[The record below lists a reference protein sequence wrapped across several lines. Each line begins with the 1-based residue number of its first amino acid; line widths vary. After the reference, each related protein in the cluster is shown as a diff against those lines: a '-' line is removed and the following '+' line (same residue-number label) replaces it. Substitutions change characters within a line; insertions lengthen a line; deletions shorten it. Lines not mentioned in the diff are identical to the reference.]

1 MYDQPKLAAAWY
13 RISTDSDRQHTSN
26 QVPAVERFAGHHG
39 YEITK
44 TYVVDDTAWQGG
56 GGPEYKAALKR
67 ALDDAWRGE
76 FKVVIVWSLDRIT
89 RLGAEDALRLIRQFR
104 ERGVTLLSAQ
114 EPWLNGSPEI
124 VDVLVAFA
132 GWQAQQES
140 QRRSERIKAGIA
152 RRKAEGK
159 SFGGRQA
166 GAKDRKPRK
175 RRSAPSKQGVD
186 QAAEVGMP

>member
-1 MYDQPKLAAAWY
+1 MYDQRTPAAAWY
-13 RISTDSDRQHTSN
+13 RISTDADRQHTSN
-26 QVPAVERFAGHHG
+26 QIPAVERFALHHG
-39 YEITK
+39 YEITS

-67 ALDDAWRGE
+67 ALDAAWRGE
-76 FKVVIVWSLDRIT
+76 FKILIVWSLDRIT
-89 RLGAEDALRLIRQFR
+89 RLGAEDALRLIRQLR
-104 ERGVTLLSAQ
+104 ERGVTLQSAQ

-132 GWQAQQES
+132 GWQAQMES

-159 SFGGRQA
+159 AFGGRKP

-175 RRSAPSKQGVD
+175 PRTSPRTSG
-186 QAAEVGMP
+186 